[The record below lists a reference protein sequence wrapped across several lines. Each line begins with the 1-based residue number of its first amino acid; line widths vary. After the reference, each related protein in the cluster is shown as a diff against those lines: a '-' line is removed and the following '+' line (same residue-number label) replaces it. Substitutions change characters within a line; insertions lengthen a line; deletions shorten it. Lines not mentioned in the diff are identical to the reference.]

1 MFATVFF
8 VFTLVSRIDGV
19 ATQSSWKRGRDELQL
34 VARRVF
40 AGGEH
45 VSHAME
51 EWDTL
56 RGHEERVW
64 NLAWSP
70 DGSILASCGQDKT
83 VRLWRRGPG
92 PQDWICFAVLE
103 DAHGRSIRSCAW
115 SNDGNVLA
123 TASFDATITIWERKG
138 EEWELATTLEGHE
151 SEVKGVA
158 FSASGTYLASCSRD
172 KTVWIW
178 ESHAELDY
186 DCVDVKQE
194 HSQDVKSVT
203 WHPHEDVLVS
213 CSYDNTLRVWA
224 EELDADEWECL
235 QVLNKNLDAHK
246 STVWAASFNRTGKH
260 MVSCSEDSSI
270 AIWECQEQSG
280 RGGWKAACV
289 VCEAH
294 TRPIYSIDWS
304 KTTGAIATGSADDS
318 IKLFRWEGN
327 QLKELCTK
335 TNAHQSDVNCV
346 CWHPQ
351 DPTLLASC
359 GDDGLIKIWKCRL

>member
-1 MFATVFF
+1 M
-8 VFTLVSRIDGV
+8 
-19 ATQSSWKRGRDELQL
+19 
-34 VARRVF
+34 
-40 AGGEH
+40 
-45 VSHAME
+45 SHAME
-51 EWDTL
+51 EWETL

-138 EEWELATTLEGHE
+138 EDWELATTLEGHE

-246 STVWAASFNRTGKH
+246 STVWATSFDRTGKH

-270 AIWECQEQSG
+270 AVWECQEQSG
-280 RGGWKAACV
+280 RGIWKAACM

-294 TRPIYSIDWS
+294 ARPIYSIDWS